1 MFLFLLL
8 FSESCTASVRKIG
21 KVDPGFHGTQMNW
34 IDNNGIILLSNDS
47 NFGFGFTPTTQDVTL
62 FLLTVIHMGSS
73 TIVWAANRASL
84 VHNSDNFYFDD
95 TGNAYLQSG
104 GSTVWSSDTGG
115 KGVSAMGLLDS
126 GNLVLLGKDDGVV
139 WQSFSHPTDTLLSN
153 QEFSGGMRLVSAP
166 DAYNLSYFLEIK
178 SADMILSA
186 GFQTPQPYWSMS
198 QENRKT
204 INQNGGVVSS
214 ASLEANSWKFYDS
227 NKILLWQFI
236 FLDSTDV
243 NATWVAVLGN
253 DGFITFSVLQSGGP
267 SPSPTKIPNNPC
279 GTPEPCG
286 PYYVCYS
293 DNRCQCP
300 SVLNPNCKPGI
311 VSSCDRSKGPI
322 DLVQVGD
329 TLNYFALGFVSPVS
343 KTNLDGCKAACHSN
357 CSCLTLFF
365 DNSSGNCFLF
375 DSTGSFQNV
384 NNGGGFVS
392 FTKVLSTGGS
402 GNNTGGG
409 SGNRKK
415 GFPYVVI
422 IAVAT
427 VVVIIGLLSAGYW
440 YWRRKT
446 SESPKDSSEEDNF
459 LEGISGMPIRFGYR
473 DLQTATNNFC
483 VKLGQGGFGSVY
495 QGALPDGT
503 RLAVKKLE
511 GIEGKLRSILDSKLE
526 LDEEDERLAIA
537 VKVALWC
544 IQDDMQLRPS
554 MTKVVQML
562 EGISVVPPPP
572 MASQSGSR
580 LYSSFFKS
588 ASEEG
593 TSSGPSDCN
602 SDAIMSA
609 VRLSGPR

>member
-21 KVDPGFHGTQMNW
+21 KVDPGFQGTQMNW

-47 NFGFGFTPTTQDVTL
+47 NFGFGFTPTAQDVTL

-84 VHNSDNFYFDD
+84 VQNSDNFYFDD
-95 TGNAYLQSG
+95 TGNAYLQRG

-115 KGVSAMGLLDS
+115 KGVSAMELLDS
-126 GNLVLLGKDDGVV
+126 GNLVLLGKDGGVV

-153 QEFSGGMRLVSAP
+153 QEFSSGMRLVSAP
-166 DAYNLSYFLEIK
+166 DANNLTYFLEIK

-186 GFQTPQPYWSMS
+186 GFQTPRPYWSMS
-198 QENRKT
+198 LENRKT
-204 INQNGGVVSS
+204 INQDSGVVSS

-227 NKILLWQFI
+227 SEILLWQFI
-236 FLDSTDV
+236 FSDSTNA

-253 DGFITFSVLQSGGP
+253 DGFITFSILQSGGP
-267 SPSPTKIPNNPC
+267 SLSPTKIPNNPC

-286 PYYVCYS
+286 PYYVCHS

-300 SVLNPNCKPGI
+300 SVLNSSPNCKPGI
-311 VSSCDRSKGPI
+311 VSPCDRSKGPI

-329 TLNYFALGFVSPVS
+329 KLNYFALGFVSPVS

-422 IAVAT
+422 IAVAP

-440 YWRRKT
+440 
-446 SESPKDSSEEDNF
+446 
-459 LEGISGMPIRFGYR
+459 
-473 DLQTATNNFC
+473 
-483 VKLGQGGFGSVY
+483 
-495 QGALPDGT
+495 
-503 RLAVKKLE
+503 
-511 GIEGKLRSILDSKLE
+511 
-526 LDEEDERLAIA
+526 
-537 VKVALWC
+537 
-544 IQDDMQLRPS
+544 PS

-572 MASQSGSR
+572 NPMASR
-580 LYSSFFKS
+580 
-588 ASEEG
+588 
-593 TSSGPSDCN
+593 TSSGPLDCN
-602 SDAIMSA
+602 SNAYISA
-609 VRLSGPR
+609 RSAFGAEITVGEN